1 MGVGVGDHDFDIDGA
16 EQINE
21 THVQTQKQN
30 NRSVSSHPKDYTYVG
45 SVSLSLF
52 QSYLHRTRQ
61 CNILVDYCILHSYP
75 GISSLAKKL
84 SSLWRARPGIDGSH
98 WLGRMEEWI
107 QEWDVMPDT
116 WSLSFGG
123 DELRKERQVVCE
135 TQIGRVLIYWIREGL
150 RQNPR
155 RDGILSSLWGHTQSY
170 HSWSS
175 RLPWWFPS
183 LSVTFYVLQMLP
195 LCCRVWIT

>member
-1 MGVGVGDHDFDIDGA
+1 MGVGDHDFDVDGA
-16 EQINE
+16 EHINE

-30 NRSVSSHPKDYTYVG
+30 NGSVIFHPKDYTGVG

-98 WLGRMEEWI
+98 WLGRMKEWI
-107 QEWDVMPDT
+107 QE
-116 WSLSFGG
+116 
-123 DELRKERQVVCE
+123 
-135 TQIGRVLIYWIREGL
+135 
-150 RQNPR
+150 
-155 RDGILSSLWGHTQSY
+155 
-170 HSWSS
+170 
-175 RLPWWFPS
+175 
-183 LSVTFYVLQMLP
+183 
-195 LCCRVWIT
+195 